1 MYDVLPLSVSGKEKE
16 IRSPPLTTSLH
27 YIPSPIPWRFKT
39 SDCIQGKVQRGQGEA
54 SSSEEAALG
63 HLDSDGIKHTQALG
77 PCTLHWQHHPA
88 IIAPAEHSAARLTHT
103 RGSVCPR
110 AITQWTSKHAE
121 REREIWA
128 SYLFW
133 RHWRVHVGS
142 RKQTGGRKPK
152 RRREGMIRHYA
163 INKQTGYW

>member
-77 PCTLHWQHHPA
+77 PCTLRWQHHPA

-103 RGSVCPR
+103 RLSVS
-110 AITQWTSKHAE
+110 TSNYSMNKQTCRE
-121 REREIWA
+121 RERDLSFLPVLET
-128 SYLFW
+128 LE
-133 RHWRVHVGS
+133 GS
-142 RKQTGGRKPK
+142 RGKQEANRKQEAQK
-152 RRREGMIRHYA
+152 EERR
-163 INKQTGYW
+163 ND